1 MNKLPKMY
9 CIPDK
14 FRRIENLHIL
24 FWLFKDIS
32 WAMVWKPLGIFM
44 IIPTISVALLIT
56 WQTRKIKSELFHN
69 LAVTFWIC
77 ANAMWMLL
85 EFSGLDDQY
94 RKYTS
99 IPFGIGLFFILTYYL
114 VILPREKKREK
125 LGEQVQTV
133 IPG

>member
-1 MNKLPKMY
+1 MNNQPKMY
-9 CIPDK
+9 SIPEK
-14 FRRIENLHIL
+14 FRKTENLHIL
-24 FWLFKDIS
+24 FWLVKDLS
-32 WAMVWKPLGIFM
+32 WAMIWKPIGIFM
-44 IIPTISVALLIT
+44 IVPTLGVALLIT

-99 IPFGIGLFFILTYYL
+99 IPFGIGLFFILSYYL
-114 VILPREKKREK
+114 IILPREKKRER
-125 LGEQVQTV
+125 LSQNVQT
-133 IPG
+133 IISR